1 MVVVVDWGGVVAA
14 AVMDWCFLLRALS
27 AFLVVREGG
36 CRRRSHIKVRNA
48 TSQVQ
53 PTTKTS
59 LN

>member
-1 MVVVVDWGGVVAA
+1 MVVVVDWGDVVVA

-27 AFLVVREGG
+27 VFLVVRGGG

-53 PTTKTS
+53 LDK
-59 LN
+59 